1 VRPDILL
8 LVNHWPRR
16 ALLRAQL
23 IEEGYEVVATDD
35 SATAKSYV
43 HALLKP
49 RLVIVDLQDLAD
61 ATAVLDQLQA
71 HIQPTRVLVLTA
83 LGTITP
89 EELRPRGFHALARP
103 ATMSD
108 IVRKASELLHTSR

>member
-1 VRPDILL
+1 MRPDILL

-35 SATAKSYV
+35 WATAKSYV

-49 RLVIVDLQDLAD
+49 QLVIVDLQDLAD
-61 ATAVLDQLQA
+61 AKAVLDQLQT
-71 HIQPTRVLVLTA
+71 HIQSMRVLVLTA

-89 EELRPRGFHALARP
+89 EELRPRGFHALTRP
-103 ATMSD
+103 STMSD
-108 IVRKASELLHTSR
+108 IVRKASELLPP